1 MRRYPKSPRPR
12 LTTTRSIAVAA
23 LATAMAAAVVAG
35 GSPAMAV
42 TKAAATPA
50 AAKSVTAGSAT
61 GTAAAAAHWVGT
73 WESAQV
79 QAGTSGLSST
89 GFDDQTV
96 RDIIHTSA
104 GGSEIR
110 IRISNVFGTAPLVI
124 NDVHVALRQSGA
136 ATVPGTTRAVS
147 FRGKRAITI
156 PAGEREFSDPVKLKV
171 GSEADLA
178 VSIYF
183 KDPTGPVTWHPD
195 ALSTNYYSTS
205 GDDSA
210 DASAAAYTHTA
221 TSWYFLDGVDVG
233 NPAVKGAVVTFGPST
248 TDGVAS
254 TQDANERYPDDLA
267 RRLLQLPQ
275 GQQLSVLNAGISGNE
290 LLADDGTNGQSAL
303 HRFLRDAVEQTGVK
317 AIIIWEGTNDILANP
332 GLPLSDFTS
341 AYEQLIS
348 IAHAHG
354 IKVIGATLQPDEGTG
369 SWTPEGNT
377 LREAVNNWILTS
389 GAFDGTADFS
399 TVLED
404 PANPAQLLPAFDSG
418 DHLHP
423 NDAGY
428 QAIAD
433 SINLE
438 ELTSA
443 RGAAVASGSLS
454 RMGISLS

>member
-12 LTTTRSIAVAA
+12 LTTTGSIAVAA
-23 LATAMAAAVVAG
+23 LATAMAAAGVAG
-35 GSPAMAV
+35 GSPAMAA

-50 AAKSVTAGSAT
+50 AAQSVAAGSAT

-110 IRISNVFGTAPLVI
+110 IRISNVFGTAPLDI

-147 FRGKRAITI
+147 FRGKRAVTI

-183 KDPTGPVTWHPD
+183 KDPTGPATWHPD

-210 DASAAAYTHTA
+210 DASAAAYTHTD

-389 GAFDGTADFS
+389 GAFDGKADFS

-443 RGAAVASGSLS
+443 RGTRAFGD
-454 RMGISLS
+454 